1 MIPLNLV
8 ANRIHDGNTPALV
21 PLTLSFQMKL
31 QHLYLA
37 STCLLLHV
45 KFAFPLSLEVWQ
57 RPQLFQYQREG
68 VERLVDA
75 QRVLL
80 ADEMGLGKTVQCIAA
95 IDKLCKND
103 TRMSVLIVCPKSV
116 MGVWESE
123 LDRWLESPLILQIA
137 SPKSF
142 PPPSDRSITLI
153 NYDICYKFRD
163 LLHTQKYHVLICDEA
178 HYLKSLTAKRTLA
191 VLGNDKQANPGIQ
204 AEYTWLLTGTPVL
217 NRPVELYPLLRAI
230 APDQFADFDTFVNRY
245 CNPKP
250 AQRGRFSVMDYSGA
264 SNLPELSQRLEPHM
278 LRRYKMD
285 ILTQLPPK
293 FRCCVCL
300 TGSHV
305 AQLERERLRSIVAAT
320 SASNTN
326 PDLENFGSEASDL
339 MTYLGKCADLDLD
352 DPANRN
358 RVMGSLATVRMETA
372 LAKVDPAIE
381 LLQDILLL
389 QKVVLFAH
397 HREVILALMERFGDQ
412 AVCVMGGTDMTT
424 RSSAVRRFQE
434 DPNVRIFVGSIRAA
448 GVGLTLTAASHVVF
462 LELDWSP
469 GVMSQAED
477 RCHRVGQLDSVQ
489 VQYYVF
495 KDTIDEWIAKSLL
508 YKQSTID
515 QILPEKLAG
524 VESGYSFDFG
534 KHEGQRLEDVPR
546 NYVQFLV
553 RNEVW
558 RHRPALWRAL
568 FLKGIVLE
576 EPPQIERDEKVV
588 NATSAPSEI
597 TREIE
602 YVFDFGKHNGK
613 KWSEVPENYRNWI
626 IKEGIWKSR
635 AYLKTSL
642 SEAGHILED
651 QRQ

>member
-1 MIPLNLV
+1 
-8 ANRIHDGNTPALV
+8 
-21 PLTLSFQMKL
+21 MK
-31 QHLYLA
+31 HA
-37 STCLLLHV
+37 AP
-45 KFAFPLSLEVWQ
+45 FAFQSNDSP
-57 RPQLFQYQREG
+57 RPQLFPYQEQG
-68 VERLVDA
+68 VERLVEA
-75 QRVLL
+75 KRVLL

-95 IDKLCKND
+95 IDKICKHD
-103 TRMSVLIVCPKSV
+103 MSVLIVCPKSV

-123 LDRWLESPLILQIA
+123 LNQWLESPLILQIA

-142 PPPSDRSITLI
+142 PFPSNGSITLI
-153 NYDICYKFRD
+153 NYDICNKFRD
-163 LLHTQKYHVLICDEA
+163 ELQVREYDVLICDEA
-178 HYLKSLTAKRTLA
+178 HYLKSMTAKRTLA
-191 VLGNDKQANPGIQ
+191 VLGNGEHTNPGIR
-204 AEYTWLLTGTPVL
+204 AEHLWLLTGTPVL
-217 NRPVELYPLLRAI
+217 NRPVELYPLLRAV
-230 APDQFADFDTFVNRY
+230 APDQFADFDAFANQY
-245 CNPKP
+245 CDPKRVP
-250 AQRGRFSVMDYSGA
+250 RGRFHSVVEYSGA
-264 SNLPELSQRLEPHM
+264 SNLAELSQRLEPHM
-278 LRRYKMD
+278 LRRYKME
-285 ILTQLPPK
+285 ILAQLPPK
-293 FRCCVCL
+293 FRSCVCL
-300 TGSHV
+300 TGTNV
-305 AQLERERLRSIVAAT
+305 AELERERLRSIVAAAT
-320 SASNTN
+320 LSRGDSSKA
-326 PDLENFGSEASDL
+326 DLESFGSEASDL
-339 MTYLGKCADLDLD
+339 ISYLGKCAGLDLE

-381 LLQDILLL
+381 LLQDIVSL
-389 QKVVLFAH
+389 QKVVVFAH

-412 AVCVMGGTDMTT
+412 AVCVMGGTDMEA
-424 RSSAVRRFQE
+424 RSLAVRRFQE
-434 DPNVRIFVGSIRAA
+434 DQDVRIFVGSIRAA

-477 RCHRVGQLDSVQ
+477 RCHRVGQLGSVQ

-524 VESGYSFDFG
+524 VESGYVFDFG

-568 FLKGIVLE
+568 SVKGIVFE
-576 EPPQIERDEKVV
+576 EPPPDESV
-588 NATSAPSEI
+588 ATAVDTDSAPSDSSK
-597 TREIE
+597 EIE

-613 KWSEVPENYRNWI
+613 KWSQVPENYRTWVI
-626 IKEGIWKSR
+626 REGIWKSR
-635 AYLKTSL
+635 TDLKTSL
-642 SEAGHILED
+642 VEAGHILED